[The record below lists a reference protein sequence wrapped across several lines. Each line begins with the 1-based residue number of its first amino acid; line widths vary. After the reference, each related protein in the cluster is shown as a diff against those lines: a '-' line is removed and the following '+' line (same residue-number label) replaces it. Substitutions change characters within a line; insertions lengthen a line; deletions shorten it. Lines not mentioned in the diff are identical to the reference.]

1 MSNIDGAFTA
11 LIELFPAQI
20 SSLISSEL
28 TTDLVDIQADLG
40 RPIKLRYNDGCLF
53 IDHVLTKVDLAYI
66 LTKLGSFDKFNRQGI
81 KDTLNRVS
89 CMRNTKQEIV
99 GLTLRYARE
108 LEGLDEPLRDF
119 LDKNILI
126 IGVPGKGKTSY
137 LRCIA
142 NYLATECNREVVIVD
157 KTNEIAGYSD
167 VPHVIVGAARRL
179 QVTDRQALSML
190 EAVENHTPHT
200 IIVDEIRDR
209 EEALAAKTIG
219 ERGVQL
225 IATCHGKTFF
235 DVVKN
240 PVLAPVLGGISSV
253 TLKDDTAKAAGSNKN
268 VLERESFPTFDV
280 AVELVAF
287 DEVAIYVNLEESID
301 ALLRKEEVTP
311 TILRKMGDKWI
322 CVQHSAI
329 KPKAVP
335 TAPKPEPKIILKKR
349 R

>member
-1 MSNIDGAFTA
+1 MSNIDDAFNA
-11 LIELFPAQI
+11 LLGLFPA
-20 SSLISSEL
+20 LISSKISAEL
-28 TTDLVDIQADLG
+28 TDDLVDIQADLG
-40 RPIKLRYNDGCLF
+40 RPIKLRYTDGFLLL
-53 IDHVLTKVDLAYI
+53 DHVLSKEDLSAI
-66 LTKLGSFDKFNRQGI
+66 LAKLGPFDRFNRQGI
-81 KDTLNRVS
+81 ENTLNRVS

-108 LEGLDEPLRDF
+108 LEGLDEPFRDF

-126 IGVPGKGKTSY
+126 IGVPGKGKTSH

-167 VPHVIVGAARRL
+167 TPHPIVGLARRL
-179 QVTDRQALSML
+179 QVVDRQALSML
-190 EAVENHTPHT
+190 EAVENHTPNT

-225 IATCHGKTFF
+225 IATCHGRTFF

-280 AVELVAF
+280 AIELTAF
-287 DEVAIYVNLEESID
+287 DEIAVYVNLEESID

-311 TILRKMGDKWI
+311 TILRKIGDKWVCI
-322 CVQHSAI
+322 QHSAI
-329 KPKAVP
+329 KPKVIHE
-335 TAPKPEPKIILKKR
+335 PKPEARLVLKKKR
-349 R
+349 

>member
-1 MSNIDGAFTA
+1 
-11 LIELFPAQI
+11 
-20 SSLISSEL
+20 
-28 TTDLVDIQADLG
+28 
-40 RPIKLRYNDGCLF
+40 
-53 IDHVLTKVDLAYI
+53 
-66 LTKLGSFDKFNRQGI
+66 
-81 KDTLNRVS
+81 
-89 CMRNTKQEIV
+89 MRNTKQEIV

-108 LEGLDEPLRDF
+108 LQGLDEPFRDF

-126 IGVPGKGKTSY
+126 IGVPGKGKTSH

-167 VPHVIVGAARRL
+167 VPHPIVGLARRL

-190 EAVENHTPHT
+190 EAVENHTPNT

-209 EEALAAKTIG
+209 EEAMAAKTIG

-225 IATCHGKTFF
+225 IATCHGRTFF

-280 AVELVAF
+280 AIELTAF
-287 DEVAIYVNLEESID
+287 DEIAVYVNLEESID
-301 ALLRKEEVTP
+301 ALLRKEEVVP
-311 TILRKMGDKWI
+311 TILRKIGDKWVCI
-322 CVQHSAI
+322 QHSAI
-329 KPKAVP
+329 KPKVVHE
-335 TAPKPEPKIILKKR
+335 PKPEARLILKKKR
-349 R
+349 